1 MQKYIESNM
10 KYDVLNFSFSFHYF
24 YEKTSQMKVIENNI
38 NSKLEKN
45 GYVLLT
51 IFDSKK
57 VMAFLNGKSEESVSF
72 VNQNGKRETLFTI
85 QLINEHEINL
95 HNSMYNLPGNF
106 YKESLIKME
115 ELVDFFKNIKCELV
129 ESLLFEDYIETSR
142 PFMKI
147 INESN
152 EKKDEKGKKLDIFYN
167 NFDSSEINA
176 TRELSKLYRF
186 YIFRKYDV

>member
-1 MQKYIESNM
+1 
-10 KYDVLNFSFSFHYF
+10 
-24 YEKTSQMKVIENNI
+24 MKVIENNI

-115 ELVDFFKNIKCELV
+115 ELVNFFKNINCELV

-142 PFMKI
+142 PLMKI
-147 INESN
+147 IFESQ
-152 EKKDEKGKKLDIFYN
+152 EKKDEKEKKLDIFYN